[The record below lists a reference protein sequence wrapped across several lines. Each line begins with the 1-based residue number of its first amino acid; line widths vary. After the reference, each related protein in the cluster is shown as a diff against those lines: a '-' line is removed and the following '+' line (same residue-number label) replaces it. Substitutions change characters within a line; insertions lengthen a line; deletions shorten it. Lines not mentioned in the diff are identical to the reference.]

1 MIHFYFGSWTVTK
14 SAHLLSKSQKKST
27 AIKDYII
34 KKETTW
40 DDDDEKPE
48 NTSLLKVY
56 SKEPVWRRTLVWS
69 SPESSNRDILMKIKQ
84 TLMI

>member
-1 MIHFYFGSWTVTK
+1 MGLEQQQNLHIYYLKV
-14 SAHLLSKSQKKST
+14 KKSI
-27 AIKDYII
+27 AFKDYII

-40 DDDDEKPE
+40 DDDDDEKPE

-56 SKEPVWRRTLVWS
+56 SKEPAWRRTLVWS
-69 SPESSNRDILMKIKQ
+69 SPESSNRNILMKIKQ

>member
-1 MIHFYFGSWTVTK
+1 MIHFYFESWTATK
-14 SAHLLSKSQKKST
+14 SAHLLSKSQKNQQLF
-27 AIKDYII
+27 KDYII

-69 SPESSNRDILMKIKQ
+69 SPESSNRNILTKIKQ

>member
-1 MIHFYFGSWTVTK
+1 MIHFYFESWTATK
-14 SAHLLSKSQKKST
+14 SAHLLFKSQKNQQLF
-27 AIKDYII
+27 KDYII

-69 SPESSNRDILMKIKQ
+69 SPESSNRNILTKIKQ

>member
-1 MIHFYFGSWTVTK
+1 MIHFYFGSWIATK

-48 NTSLLKVY
+48 NIHLC
-56 SKEPVWRRTLVWS
+56 
-69 SPESSNRDILMKIKQ
+69 
-84 TLMI
+84 